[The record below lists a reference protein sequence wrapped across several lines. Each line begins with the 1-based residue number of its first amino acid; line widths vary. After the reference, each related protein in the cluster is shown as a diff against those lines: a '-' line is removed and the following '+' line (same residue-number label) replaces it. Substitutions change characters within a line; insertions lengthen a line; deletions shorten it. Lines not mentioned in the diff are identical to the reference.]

1 MSLYEDFKKKQGD
14 TKSGKSLYS
23 KFKEEQNLV
32 KPTIRQRMVGEP
44 VKQKDGTYKAT
55 TGVTDALSGL
65 PIVGAFTRL
74 GKTLGETKA
83 YNELDDTT
91 REYLMKTGGTED
103 VVPDINRSKLSIAAD
118 AVEAGVDAATGGISS
133 IYRKGAYQTGKLAS
147 KEAIK
152 QLDSKLSPSQ
162 IMKLFGM
169 DTAVNTAGGYAFDV
183 AQNANEGKT
192 GVETFKPGIGTAGA
206 LLLSSLLGGRSAA
219 QLQDANS
226 ATRIAE
232 KQAQKFNIPE
242 AGTPPVGYF
251 KALPERAT
259 PPRSPAIEL
268 PAPGILKAGEDIR
281 NPKPTILPETPK
293 SPIIKKAESFNSRQ
307 DFINSERAAINR
319 SKEINKGK
327 FTKGVISEIPTTTDK
342 QLGKIWDEAHAT
354 PKQPGTPP
362 IPRQV
367 IDQPVMQPSPS
378 VNSTL
383 TAKGISEAPS
393 VESIPETPIQPKV
406 NTETPE
412 VKQQRFRKEEE
423 TFTKD
428 FPDYEKGT
436 FKKWSSELDN
446 ISRDELESVAKGGAK
461 TTPTTVP
468 EGAYL
473 SRMKNIADE
482 EGNIKLI
489 NELSDSHVIS
499 KGAQTTVSAKMAKE
513 GNASDFLS
521 RVKRAILES
530 KGFNSKKSDKEQTEI
545 LNGLRKKLEQISK
558 SKLDDNYIDDIIN
571 NILNC

>member
-32 KPTIRQRMVGEP
+32 KPTLRQRMVGEP

-55 TGVTDALSGL
+55 TGVTDVLSGL

-103 VVPDINRSKLSIAAD
+103 IVPDINRSKLSVAAD

-147 KEAIK
+147 HEAIK
-152 QLDSKLSPSQ
+152 LLDSKLSPSQ

-232 KQAQKFNIPE
+232 KQAQTFNIPE

-342 QLGKIWDEAHAT
+342 QLGKIWDEAHAS
-354 PKQPGTPP
+354 PKQPATPT
-362 IPRQV
+362 IPRRV
-367 IDQPVMQPSPS
+367 IDQPSTQPLNSQESVLQGKAQMETPS
-378 VNSTL
+378 VKT
-383 TAKGISEAPS
+383 T
-393 VESIPETPIQPKV
+393 PETPNTATKTPDFEAKV
-406 NTETPE
+406 ADGAEVLRKSAPESVEGGNHETYSRLVNEDLVANPEKAKRIALGQETPTNGVPSDAYYSIVANQAE
-412 VKQQRFRKEEE
+412 KNGDINLLKEM
-423 TFTKD
+423 
-428 FPDYEKGT
+428 
-436 FKKWSSELDN
+436 
-446 ISRDELESVAKGGAK
+446 SRPGSVASSSGTKLEANKLRTKGGILDDMREIRKARAGQLG
-461 TTPTTVP
+461 V
-468 EGAYL
+468 
-473 SRMKNIADE
+473 
-482 EGNIKLI
+482 
-489 NELSDSHVIS
+489 SDT
-499 KGAQTTVSAKMAKE
+499 KYT
-513 GNASDFLS
+513 
-521 RVKRAILES
+521 
-530 KGFNSKKSDKEQTEI
+530 KEQNTLLSSLKEKI
-545 LNGLRKKLEQISK
+545 KNFSEVTKQEV
-558 SKLDDNYIDDIIN
+558 DDIISGL
-571 NILNC
+571 ICK